1 MDSKNVIDSISVL
14 NGIDT
19 LENIAKDFYYDETNN
34 YRKVHLKD
42 TKLNFEGDGDFV
54 LGGVVVDKN
63 IEFDFT
69 NLHKQIKLDKSAK
82 EMKFKHIAKGDF
94 LKVIA
99 SKKLKTVL
107 EFIVSNGISIHLQRL
122 NIFYWSII
130 DIIESV
136 MPELSREMT
145 LNHIHIKNS
154 FYRIL
159 IAKKN
164 DTLKIL
170 NEFSYPDVESENL
183 SLFYTKLIDIV
194 KDNID
199 SNNIMDFIL
208 LKVLEIGSKQ
218 EEAVFIQNEER
229 GILLDDFSTF
239 YRYRALMFPN
249 SYHYFDNEILIEEK
263 LSNFD
268 NTFNG
273 KKLDNFSFVDSQQA
287 NMIQLADVTVG
298 YFARLFNFCKGK
310 SSQELNAIRK
320 KLGKNELEVLKL
332 SKIIIDSSD
341 KENTAYF
348 HSIIPSSD
356 GATWTHL
363 AY

>member
-1 MDSKNVIDSISVL
+1 MDSKNIIESIFAL

-34 YRKVHLKD
+34 YRKVHIRD
-42 TKLNFEGDGDFV
+42 AKLNFEGDGDFV

-63 IEFDFT
+63 IKYDFT
-69 NLHKQIKLDKSAK
+69 NLHKHIRLDKSAN
-82 EMKFKHIAKGDF
+82 EMKFKHIAQGDF
-94 LKVIA
+94 FKVIA

-107 EFIVSNGISIHLQRL
+107 EFIVNNNISIHLQRL

-136 MPELSREMT
+136 MPELSQEMT
-145 LNHIHIKNS
+145 LNHMYIKDS
-154 FYRIL
+154 LYRIL
-159 IAKKN
+159 IANK
-164 DTLKIL
+164 DEALKIF
-170 NEFSYPDVESENL
+170 NEFLYPNVESEKL
-183 SLFYTKLIDIV
+183 SLFYNKLIDIV

-199 SNNIMDFIL
+199 SNNIIDFIL

-249 SYHYFDNEILIEEK
+249 SYHYFDNEILIEK
-263 LSNFD
+263 TLSNFD